1 MKPLIIDGML
11 AEPDGPHAA
20 ANMEINTS
28 VAKKAPN
35 DTLGTVVES
44 SSETKW
50 PFARLD
56 EYEISLVR
64 ANTLLARNPLVRAIA
79 VVVNHLGNGWI
90 LPLVGVAL
98 LYGIGLSAVPVLF
111 TAFLCVGIAHLVY
124 PMIKRAVARPRPI
137 DFDHTLDSLLPPL
150 DLYSCPSGHCMTAMA
165 LFIPIVSSIPNA
177 MFACSIAWLLIGWA
191 RLATAHHYPSDL
203 VLGGLL
209 GAVVTWPI
217 TVAVL

>member
-1 MKPLIIDGML
+1 M
-11 AEPDGPHAA
+11 E
-20 ANMEINTS
+20 ANTG
-28 VAKKAPN
+28 VAKKAQ
-35 DTLGTVVES
+35 DDALGTVAEP
-44 SSETKW
+44 SSEVRW
-50 PFARLD
+50 PLARLD

-64 ANTLLARNPLVRAIA
+64 ANTMLARNPLIRAVA
-79 VVVNHLGNGWI
+79 VIVNHLGNGWI
-90 LPLVGVAL
+90 LPLVGVIL

-124 PMIKRAVARPRPI
+124 PMIKRVVARPRPI
-137 DFDHTLDSLLPPL
+137 DLDQTLESLLPPL

-165 LFIPIVSSIPNA
+165 LFIPIVFSIPNA
-177 MFACSIAWLLIGWA
+177 MFACSVAWLLIGWA

-209 GAVVTWPI
+209 GAVVAWPI